1 MKTVP
6 APSSA
11 RRGSALITV
20 VFLTAVMAILTAS
33 MLSYTLTERRGNERN
48 RLILRAKNMSENI
61 SVYAAEQLTT
71 KLMRLRSATPMA
83 FIGGDNE
90 IDLPPDFVLD
100 SEFTRH
106 DVGMEVRA
114 GLTTSTGLQYVDP
127 ALPANA
133 SNPNAGLSVSTSTV
147 PIISKATATHP
158 SLGAVTAYMQ
168 HDMEVAMIPL
178 FQFGIFFNM
187 DLEFFPGQDMTILGP
202 VHTNGRLMARGES
215 PGAASV
221 TFTQRVTAAQGLY
234 ANGLMKVSYRNR
246 SGTEN
251 TGAGGSGPVNYTN
264 LAGTAINLYGTHNGS
279 SKWRDHKMGLSNE
292 TATTLTQFKTNASTT
307 WGGNVRT
314 NVHGV
319 TALELPS
326 VGSYKETNDPATP
339 EDDRNNGR
347 QLIAPPNHWVW
358 DPADNAWE
366 ATTDSAAIKE
376 VKISRRAGLYIV
388 ANPDDEIRIG
398 KKPDGSN
405 ITMLPYSY
413 RAFLN
418 TVNNDG
424 SHTITEVVLPG
435 QPSYGYNDNGTPADA
450 TDDWMY
456 VNNLPNRYTS
466 ATSIGANQILR
477 LPRQNYTHVRRY
489 NGTAWVAVDAATLP
503 DAAGYGTGVPVMTGT
518 IQDAYFYDLRRA
530 HRNHGYPY
538 NRSAAT
544 PYTPRP
550 ITKIDFDVARF
561 EFTVNRTMAANPG
574 SLHASASST
583 TGYNPDVP
591 TATNWANSIF
601 NPSGTVASHAH
612 GTGASFATYPAAT
625 DAATRTRPDPFRM
638 FFAPANPTDAATIA
652 LLADDPGRLGV
663 GSTSL
668 LDTSNP
674 CPWFDGITIYI
685 HSVEAER
692 RAHAGGVP
700 QRADSGVRL
709 WNGRG
714 PVVSLSSTGKTGF
727 TFVTNDAAYI
737 VGHFNADGTI
747 NSSTGSTTNPG
758 GYSGRFPESSAERL
772 ACVMADA
779 ITILSQPTFTNS
791 GGYYQIRGW
800 NDALSGNT
808 VDTGSY
814 SAAWNTSNPSSSNN
828 YEGVN
833 TSRRPAAMPNLS
845 TPGALGTAVAEKLPT
860 ISTEVS
866 ACLLM
871 GLVPSNH
878 NPTGLSDGAPSAGAN
893 QQYSGGAHNFPR
905 LSEGWHN
912 NGVSSG
918 LAAGVQSLVIRGSM
932 VALFESRVAME
943 PWNIRT
949 YQAPERYWGLH
960 QSLADPAHDVP
971 LEPIVLNARRMRFR
985 ELSSNDYATL
995 KTTIEALPH

>member
-1 MKTVP
+1 MKTLAPVP
-6 APSSA
+6 AA

-20 VFLTAVMAILTAS
+20 VFLTAIMAILTAS
-33 MLSYTLTERRGNERN
+33 MLKYTLTERRGNERN

-71 KLMRLRSATPMA
+71 KLMRLRSASPMA
-83 FIGGDNE
+83 FMGGSNQIE
-90 IDLPPDFVLD
+90 LPPDSVLD
-100 SEFTRH
+100 TEFT
-106 DVGMEVRA
+106 DPATAEVRA
-114 GLTTSTGLQYVDP
+114 GLTTSTGLQYIDP
-127 ALPANA
+127 TLPANA

-147 PIISKATATHP
+147 PIISRATATHP
-158 SLGAVTAYMQ
+158 AVGEVTAYMQ

-202 VHTNGRLMARGES
+202 VHTNGRLMARGEA
-215 PGAASV
+215 PGAAVVS
-221 TFTQRVTAAQGLY
+221 FTQRVTAAQGLY

-246 SGTEN
+246 SGGEN
-251 TGAGGSGPVNYTN
+251 TGAGGSGAVNYPN
-264 LAGTAINLYGTHNGS
+264 MAGTLINLYGTHAGTA
-279 SKWRDHKMGLSNE
+279 KWRDHKMGGSSE
-292 TATTLTQFKTNASTT
+292 TATTLTQFKTTASSTF
-307 WGGNVRT
+307 GGNVRT

-347 QLIAPPNHWVW
+347 QLIAPPNHSVW
-358 DPADNAWE
+358 DGDSWE
-366 ATTDSAAIKE
+366 PTTDSAAIKE

-388 ANPDDEIRIG
+388 ANPDDEVRTG
-398 KKPDGSN
+398 KLPNGSDV
-405 ITMLPYSY
+405 TMLPYSY
-413 RAFLN
+413 RAYLN
-418 TVNNDG
+418 TVNADG
-424 SHTITEVVLPG
+424 SHTIREVVLPG
-435 QPSYGYNDNGTPADA
+435 QPSYGYNNNGTPADA

-456 VNNLPNRYTS
+456 LNNLPNRYTT
-466 ATSIGANQILR
+466 ATSVGSNQVLR
-477 LPRQNYTHVRRY
+477 LPQQAYTKVRRW
-489 NGTAWVAVDAATLP
+489 NGSAWIATDATSLP
-503 DAAGYGTGVPVMTGT
+503 NGVGYGTGTPNIAGT

-530 HRNHGYPY
+530 YRNHGYPY

-550 ITKIDFDVARF
+550 ITKIDFDLARF
-561 EFTVNRTMAANPG
+561 EMMVNRTLPTSPF
-574 SLHASASST
+574 SLYSTATASN
-583 TGYNPDVP
+583 GYNPNVP
-591 TATNWANSIF
+591 SATNWANSIF
-601 NPSGTVASHAH
+601 NNAATTTTLRH
-612 GTGASFATYPAAT
+612 GMGASFDVYPATT
-625 DAATRTRPDPFRM
+625 DAATRTRQDPFRL
-638 FFAPANPTDAATIA
+638 FFAPLNPTDIGTIE
-652 LLADDPGRLGV
+652 LLAEDPGALAAG
-663 GSTSL
+663 GASL
-668 LDTSNP
+668 IDTSNP
-674 CPWFDGITIYI
+674 CPWFDGITVYI
-685 HSVEAER
+685 HSVDAEE
-692 RAHAGGVP
+692 RAHSGGVP
-700 QRADSGVRL
+700 ARADSGVRL

-714 PVVSLSSTGKTGF
+714 PLVSLGNTGKTGL

-737 VGHFNADGTI
+737 VGHLNADGTI
-747 NSSTGSTTNPG
+747 NASTGSTTNPG
-758 GYSGRFPESSAERL
+758 GYSGRFPESSSEKL

-779 ITILSQPTFTNS
+779 ITILSQPTFTSS
-791 GGYYQIRGW
+791 GGTYYQIRGW

-808 VDTGSY
+808 ADSGSY
-814 SAAWNTSNPSSSNN
+814 STSWNTSNPSSTNN

-833 TSRRPAAMPNLS
+833 TSRRPAGMPNLS
-845 TPGALGTAVAEKLPT
+845 TPHATLGTATVEKLPT

-878 NPTGLSDGAPSAGAN
+878 NPSGLSDGPPSAAAN

-949 YQAPERYWGLH
+949 YQAPERFWGLH

-985 ELSSNDYATL
+985 ELTSAEYAAL